1 MASLPAAI
9 IPPYES
15 TKPTLIS
22 FWSRI
27 RVFSSTAFS
36 AVERSFSSLWRCVR
50 YFLRVLMPAQLR
62 IMLGDELPVDGGIAP
77 AADCYGAFDLTD
89 IVALLVGTLELLFL
103 VVIVRVDDCHGS
115 GLGTLVDRARL
126 ILLVELLLKHA
137 SEHYIRG
144 TIG

>member
-1 MASLPAAI
+1 
-9 IPPYES
+9 
-15 TKPTLIS
+15 
-22 FWSRI
+22 
-27 RVFSSTAFS
+27 
-36 AVERSFSSLWRCVR
+36 
-50 YFLRVLMPAQLR
+50 MPAQLR

-126 ILLVELLLKHA
+126 ILLVELLLEHA
-137 SEHYIRG
+137 SEHFGDGFIICIHLINVKRLDFDQNKVLNPI
-144 TIG
+144 T